1 MDHKLELEI
10 RGERTANYL
19 RLFLLGA
26 FILGTV
32 LAYLQKSD
40 VYYIIEFYAIGIGVY
55 VISVPLSVYLL
66 KSGKYN
72 WTSKYFTTS
81 FEVAGYIIVQSGY
94 LYLGDPVTRQGGV
107 LSPVLYGVYFMI
119 ISGCAARFSPGFT
132 LHSGLALTAV
142 FTAMGVIVFRA
153 SPPESLAG
161 GNGLRVNP
169 TIIAVGAIFLL
180 ANTIVLSV
188 AMRFVRKVV
197 LDLKKTTDISD
208 KRFTQMNRILVESR
222 GISHELEGIITD
234 VDFIG
239 TRTETRS
246 AELVTFVEQTSAT
259 MEEIGAAIDSIAEL
273 AKRQDMLCEDNT
285 GSMRKLNGVIQEV
298 GAFAAQVSQRGDKAM
313 AAASEGEQ
321 KLSVAMQQMESLQ
334 DTSEKVTAIV
344 SVINEIASRTNLL
357 ALNASIEAARAGE
370 QGRGFAVVAQEVGK
384 LSDMSAENAAEIT
397 RLIEEMQAATEQ
409 SVETLR
415 TAVGSNQNII
425 TSMKE
430 IVAGVQNVNAG
441 VDNQAR
447 ASSGVLNNTEEIQKH
462 ARDMRSSTVE
472 QATATREIVEAVT
485 RMNQTAERF
494 AESATSLRGA
504 VTNLK
509 DASRRLLESNTR
521 L

>member
-1 MDHKLELEI
+1 
-10 RGERTANYL
+10 
-19 RLFLLGA
+19 
-26 FILGTV
+26 
-32 LAYLQKSD
+32 
-40 VYYIIEFYAIGIGVY
+40 
-55 VISVPLSVYLL
+55 
-66 KSGKYN
+66 
-72 WTSKYFTTS
+72 
-81 FEVAGYIIVQSGY
+81 
-94 LYLGDPVTRQGGV
+94 
-107 LSPVLYGVYFMI
+107 
-119 ISGCAARFSPGFT
+119 
-132 LHSGLALTAV
+132 LTAV
-142 FTAMGVIVFRA
+142 FSVISILMLRS

-161 GNGLRVNP
+161 GQGLRINP
-169 TIIAVGAIFLL
+169 TIIAVGALFLL

-188 AMRFVRKVV
+188 AMRFVRKMV
-197 LDLKKTTDISD
+197 LDMKKLKDVAD
-208 KRFTQMNRILVESR
+208 NRFLQMNKIIVESR

-239 TRTETRS
+239 TRTESRS

-273 AKRQDMLCEDNT
+273 AKRQDVLCEDNT
-285 GSMRKLNGVIQEV
+285 NSMRRLNGVIKEV
-298 GAFAAQVSQRGDKAM
+298 GAFAAQVSQRGDRAM
-313 AAASEGEQ
+313 SAASEGERR
-321 KLSVAMQQMESLQ
+321 LSIAMAQMESLQ
-334 DTSEKVTAIV
+334 ETSEKVTAIV

-384 LSDMSAENAAEIT
+384 LSDMSADNAAEIT
-397 RLIEEMQAATEQ
+397 RLIEEMQKATEQ

-425 TSMKE
+425 VSMKE

-441 VDNQAR
+441 VDNQIS

-462 ARDMRSSTVE
+462 ARDMSSSTVE
-472 QATATREIVEAVT
+472 QAEATREIVDAVT